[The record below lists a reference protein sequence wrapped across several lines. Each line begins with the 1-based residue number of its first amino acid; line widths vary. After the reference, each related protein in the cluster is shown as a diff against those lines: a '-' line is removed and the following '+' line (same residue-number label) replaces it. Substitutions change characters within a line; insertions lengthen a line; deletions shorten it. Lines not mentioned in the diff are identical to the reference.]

1 MKGKLLGAL
10 LVVMLV
16 AQPVAALG
24 GGLNY
29 DSGEAPNPTITAD
42 TTVDSYEVSW
52 GDDPQY
58 ENDNGEVVDLP
69 ASVNT
74 STDVDELGNGAVN
87 PYTYTVTDVNF
98 SAAGEFPRSGDSNND
113 ASALDA
119 SEWSTSGATLTET
132 TTAPGVDAIDYTAS
146 TSGDTATYD
155 NFTISS
161 DAEKRHFQAFYD
173 VTDASGA
180 TEITATIHDATDGDT
195 ATVYLYDADGNTA
208 DTAVGANS
216 TGEGVA
222 MQVQVGDLSAS
233 GGDSTIDEIG
243 QVVISADGAGSVD
256 MSAINLEKQGQWSLG
271 TQYVDSDTSD
281 DNLETETVY
290 NATGP
295 VSINSV
301 ESMGPVFDNADING
315 LTFEAMYSGSQLADE
330 DVATEFASDNAYPQW
345 DSVLTANYRL
355 ELPSAYDL
363 SHSNAE
369 LQMDQQWAETRYVA
383 VEVAEGVSDD
393 TNLTNVSDSS
403 YTEYTSSFTSEGQTV
418 SLDSTVSVGDNYDVR
433 VKLLLTGD
441 EASAMQSTGG
451 GGGVLGGGG
460 GGIVDFLIGIPGA
473 ILVALGGL
481 GARAKGWV

>member
-1 MKGKLLGAL
+1 
-10 LVVMLV
+10 
-16 AQPVAALG
+16 
-24 GGLNY
+24 
-29 DSGEAPNPTITAD
+29 
-42 TTVDSYEVSW
+42 
-52 GDDPQY
+52 
-58 ENDNGEVVDLP
+58 
-69 ASVNT
+69 
-74 STDVDELGNGAVN
+74 
-87 PYTYTVTDVNF
+87 
-98 SAAGEFPRSGDSNND
+98 
-113 ASALDA
+113 
-119 SEWSTSGATLTET
+119 
-132 TTAPGVDAIDYTAS
+132 
-146 TSGDTATYD
+146 
-155 NFTISS
+155 
-161 DAEKRHFQAFYD
+161 

-180 TEITATIHDATDGDT
+180 TEITATVHDATDGDT

-233 GGDSTIDEIG
+233 GGDSTIEEIG

-271 TQYVDSDTSD
+271 TEYVDSDTSD
-281 DNLETETVY
+281 DDLETETVY

-301 ESMGPVFDNADING
+301 ESMGSTFDNADING

-369 LQMDQQWAETRYVA
+369 LQMGQQWAETRYVA

-403 YTEYTSSFTSEGQTV
+403 YTEYTSSFTSEGDTV
-418 SLDSTVSVGDNYDVR
+418 SLDSTVSVDDNYDVQ

-460 GGIVDFLIGIPGA
+460 GGIVDFLVGIPGVA
-473 ILVALGGL
+473 LAALGALVARSRG
-481 GARAKGWV
+481 VI